1 MAIKNKRIYKFMVN
15 LRAKFNRTL
24 HSNGRCGDVTGENFS
39 DAVVRTPD
47 VEGVSCGRPP
57 DRAIIYRSEFDY
69 ISRCIL
75 DYPRIETGGQLFGF
89 WSASG
94 VPVVLFAIGPGRRA
108 NHQVTFF
115 NQDLD
120 YLTSVGRI
128 LVNRYGLQHMG
139 EWHSHHQLGLAHPSG
154 HDASTMVRSIE
165 RENLGRFL
173 LCIGNCDGKAS
184 VLNAFNFT
192 QEAGYDYRHAA
203 WSVKEVISP
212 FRTLVSSDPDLC
224 RLIEDPSVETAR
236 HGREL
241 LVRNGDAFSTPAYS
255 EDYWLR
261 DKKNNL
267 ILKQIVDRIS
277 SDASDGRC
285 AIKMD
290 DAGCVHLFQQLL
302 GKSVEFVFTK
312 TFPRDPPLCLAADG
326 ELDQTAS
333 RSWSYRGDIYKSF
346 SDFYEEAKKGIAN
359 T

>member
-1 MAIKNKRIYKFMVN
+1 MRNKQGYKLWSSFRRRLKHN
-15 LRAKFNRTL
+15 LLKEGAKVKSGDGCLSVSDGQEAARAFP
-24 HSNGRCGDVTGENFS
+24 S
-39 DAVVRTPD
+39 
-47 VEGVSCGRPP
+47 

-94 VPVVLFAIGPGRRA
+94 VPVVLFAIGPGHRA
-108 NHQVTFF
+108 NHQVAFF

-128 LVNRYGLQHMG
+128 LVDRYGLQHMG

-165 RENLGRFL
+165 RENLRRFL
-173 LCIGNCDGKAS
+173 LCIGNCDGRAS

-212 FRTLVSSDPDLC
+212 FRTLVDSDPDLC
-224 RLIEDPSVETAR
+224 RLIENPSVETAC
-236 HGREL
+236 HGQEL
-241 LVRNGDAFSTPAYS
+241 MVRGMDGFSTPAYS

-267 ILKQIVDRIS
+267 ILKQIVDRLS
-277 SDASDGRC
+277 SDSDDGRC
-285 AIKMD
+285 SVKMD
-290 DAGCVHLFQQLL
+290 DSGCVHLFLRL
-302 GKSVEFVFTK
+302 RGKMVEFVFTK
-312 TFPRDPPLCLAADG
+312 TFPCDPPLCFADG
-326 ELDQTAS
+326 DECAPAAMRGWLCQGDVFAAFS
-333 RSWSYRGDIYKSF
+333 EFYNEIKKEVRSL
-346 SDFYEEAKKGIAN
+346 
-359 T
+359 